1 MKNQDYILLIMN
13 CKKYKYKAEAQKQ
26 GWLQNVPKNIIY
38 YHVIGDESITNNYM
52 FDDNNKILYVKTPDD
67 YNSLP
72 HKVIKSFFAIHNEF
86 QYKYIFKTDDDQNLI
101 DILFFDNLTKSIE
114 TISPDYGGNLITIS
128 KDEISE
134 YYIYHPELPR
144 DILVKATKYC
154 NGRFYI
160 LSKRAVL
167 HLIEKMDKIK
177 KEYFEDYA
185 TGYYLTDSLKANFL
199 PINNNVFIDFL

>member
-1 MKNQDYILLIMN
+1 MKKQDYILLIMN
-13 CKKYKYKAEAQKQ
+13 CNKYKYKAEKQKQ
-26 GWLQNVPKNIIY
+26 EWLQNIPKNIIY
-38 YHVIGDESITNNYM
+38 YHIIGDESITNDYV
-52 FDDNNKILYVKTPDD
+52 FDDSNRILYVKTPDD

-72 HKVIKSFFAIHNEF
+72 YKVIKSFFAINSEF
-86 QYKYIFKTDDDQNLI
+86 EYKYIFKTDDDQHLIDVFFFENLI
-101 DILFFDNLTKSIE
+101 KSIQI
-114 TISPDYGGNLITIS
+114 TSPDYGGNLITIA
-128 KDEISE
+128 KDAISD

-160 LSKRAVL
+160 LSNRAVL
-167 HLIEKMDKIK
+167 QLIEKMDNIK

-185 TGYYLTDSLKANFL
+185 TGYYLTDSIKANFL